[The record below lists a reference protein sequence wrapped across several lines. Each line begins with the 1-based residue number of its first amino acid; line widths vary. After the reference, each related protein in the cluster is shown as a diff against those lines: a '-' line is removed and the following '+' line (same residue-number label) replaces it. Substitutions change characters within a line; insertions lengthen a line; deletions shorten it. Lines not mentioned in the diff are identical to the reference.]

1 MRARDEGKPYKL
13 VPKRLGKLVTFC
25 LFSGCCV
32 FED

>member
-25 LFSGCCV
+25 LFLGLLRL
-32 FED
+32 